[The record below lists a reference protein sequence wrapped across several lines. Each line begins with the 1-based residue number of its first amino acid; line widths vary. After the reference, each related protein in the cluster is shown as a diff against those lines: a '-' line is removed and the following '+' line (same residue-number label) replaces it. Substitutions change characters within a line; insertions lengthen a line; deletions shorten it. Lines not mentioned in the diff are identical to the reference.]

1 MVAIVSLLDEMHT
14 ARMNHLIFLLE
25 QEFGM
30 KGVQKTPDPHLTWL
44 TASDASLAHLKQAL
58 NKASGLCCSLKVKT
72 TGLGIFPGE
81 QPVLYIPVIRTPAV
95 NQFQAHLFEA
105 IKDLS
110 QEIGPNYQPDFWLPH
125 LTLALADT
133 SPVLI
138 GQAVQFLNSLNF
150 NWEIKL
156 DNLSLL
162 TKVDDKFLRESFFQL
177 EDSSKGRKVKIFN
190 KL

>member
-1 MVAIVSLLDEMHT
+1 
-14 ARMNHLIFLLE
+14 MNHLIFLLE
-25 QEFGM
+25 QEFGL
-30 KGVQKTPDPHLTWL
+30 KGVQATPDPHLTWL
-44 TASDASLAHLKQAL
+44 TASDASLANIKKAL
-58 NKASGLCCSLKVKT
+58 TKAAGLCCSLTVKT

-81 QPVLYIPVIRTPAV
+81 KPVLYVPVIRTVAV
-95 NQFQAHLFEA
+95 NQFQSHLFEA
-105 IKDLS
+105 ITDS
-110 QEIGPNYQPDFWLPH
+110 NQEVGPNYQPDFWLPH

-133 SPVLI
+133 TPVLL

-162 TKVDDKFLRESFFQL
+162 TKVDDKYLRESYFPL
-177 EDSSKGRKVKIFN
+177 EDYKKGQPVKIFN